1 MVKTQVN
8 LPVASLAASH
18 YRIKTMERVL
28 DFSDVTD
35 YDFSLMGSDMILK
48 LFQGDV
54 VTKIRIETGK
64 ALPVVTNSIASGGMI
79 ERDTVKQAPV
89 ATVRRK
95 KLPVARLNESQVRE
109 IRSNWEATVKA
120 CGTKNAAADQLAKVY
135 QCSAKNIYAII
146 YRYSWANI

>member
-1 MVKTQVN
+1 
-8 LPVASLAASH
+8 
-18 YRIKTMERVL
+18 MERVL
-28 DFSDVTD
+28 DFSDVTS

-64 ALPVVTNSIASGGMI
+64 ATSTVTNSLTSNAIT
-79 ERDTVKQAPV
+79 ERAAAIVGKAEHPSTVI
-89 ATVRRK
+89 TRRK
-95 KLPVARLNESQVRE
+95 RLPVARLNESQVRE

-120 CGTKNAAADQLAKVY
+120 CGTKNAAAEQLSKVY